1 MTVQITIAPISQRA
15 QIIEAV
21 RSGEIKPNYILSV
34 SSDPKTIK
42 SLIDG
47 ILTGIMYGAPANGS
61 GEWNDCPYASLGCT
75 MACLNTAGHG
85 GIGLDQDKL
94 NPVQIARLKRSA
106 FFHTRRSE
114 FWIML
119 IRDIDRL
126 VRRARKLGLIPA
138 VRLNGTTD
146 VKWES
151 QPVVIDG
158 VKIAENIMQ
167 LYSGISLITGDPV
180 SDVVFY
186 DYTKWPYHKRPT
198 ESLPINYHLTFSRSE
213 SNEDQ
218 IAENIAHGRNVTVVV
233 DIPSR
238 DHTTPIP
245 TTWREIPTYDADNS
259 DFRPNDPTGRVLI
272 LRYKSAKASSL
283 ADALA
288 SGFVVPAFQ

>member
-1 MTVQITIAPISQRA
+1 MATITIAPISQRS
-15 QIIEAV
+15 QIIQAV
-21 RSGEIKPNYILSV
+21 QSGQIKPNYILSV

-47 ILTGIMYGAPANGS
+47 ILTGVMYGMPANGS
-61 GEWNDCPYASLGCT
+61 GEWNDCPFASLGCT

-85 GIGLDQDKL
+85 GIGLDQDNL

-106 FFHTRRSE
+106 YFHTRRSE
-114 FWIML
+114 FWTML

-126 VRRARKLGLIPA
+126 IRKAKKLGLMPA

-158 VKIAENIMQ
+158 VKIANNIMA
-167 LYSGISLITGDPV
+167 LYP
-180 SDVVFY
+180 DVIFY
-186 DYTKWPYHKRPT
+186 DYTAWPYAKRPNET
-198 ESLPINYHLTFSRSE
+198 LPINYHLTFSRKENNDS
-213 SNEDQ
+213 Q
-218 IAENIAHGRNVTVVV
+218 IAENIYHGRNVTVVV

-238 DHTTPIP
+238 DKTTLIP
-245 TTWREIPTYDADNS
+245 TTWREIPTFDADKS
-259 DFRPNDPTGRVLI
+259 DFRPNDPTGRILI

-288 SGFVVPAFQ
+288 SGFVVPAYQ

>member
-1 MTVQITIAPISQRA
+1 MATITISPISQRT
-15 QIIEAV
+15 QIINAV
-21 RSGEIKPNYILSV
+21 RVGEIRPNYILSV

-47 ILTGIMYGAPANGS
+47 VLTGVMYGMPANGS
-61 GEWNDCPYASLGCT
+61 GEWNDCPFASLGCT
-75 MACLNTAGHG
+75 MACLNTSGHG
-85 GIGLDQDKL
+85 GIGLDQDNL

-114 FWIML
+114 FWEML

-126 VRRARKLGLIPA
+126 IRKAKKLGLMPA

-151 QPVVIDG
+151 TPVVING
-158 VKIAENIMQ
+158 IKIANNIME
-167 LYSGISLITGDPV
+167 LYS
-180 SDVVFY
+180 DVIFY
-186 DYTKWPYHKRPT
+186 DYTAWPYAKRPNET
-198 ESLPINYHLTFSRSE
+198 LPLNYHLTFSRKENNDS
-213 SNEDQ
+213 Q
-218 IAENIAHGRNVTVVV
+218 IADNISHGRNVTVVV

-238 DHTTPIP
+238 DKTTAIP
-245 TTWREIPTYDADNS
+245 TTWREIPTFDADKS
-259 DFRPNDPTGRVLI
+259 DFRPNDPIGRILI

>member
-1 MTVQITIAPISQRA
+1 MATITIAPISQRS
-15 QIIEAV
+15 QIIQAV
-21 RSGEIKPNYILSV
+21 QSGKIKPNYILSV

-47 ILTGIMYGAPANGS
+47 ILTGVMYGMPANGS
-61 GEWNDCPYASLGCT
+61 GEWNDCPFASLGCT

-85 GIGLDQDKL
+85 GIGLDQDNL

-119 IRDIDRL
+119 MRDIDRL
-126 VRRARKLGLIPA
+126 IRKAKKLGLMAA

-158 VKIAENIMQ
+158 IKIANNIMQ
-167 LYSGISLITGDPV
+167 LYP
-180 SDVVFY
+180 DVIFY
-186 DYTKWPYHKRPT
+186 DYTKWPYAKRPT

-213 SNEDQ
+213 TNEDQ
-218 IAENIAHGRNVTVVV
+218 IAENISHGRNVTVVV

-238 DHTTPIP
+238 DKSTAIPI
-245 TTWREIPTYDADNS
+245 TWREIPTFDADRS
-259 DFRPNDPTGRVLI
+259 DFRPNDPIGRILI

-288 SGFVVPAFQ
+288 SGFVVPAY

>member
-1 MTVQITIAPISQRA
+1 MATITIAPISQRA
-15 QIIEAV
+15 QIINAV

-47 ILTGIMYGAPANGS
+47 VLTGVMYGMPANGS

-75 MACLNTAGHG
+75 MACLNTSGHG
-85 GIGLDQDKL
+85 GIGLDQDNL

-114 FWIML
+114 FWTML

-126 VRRARKLGLIPA
+126 IRKARKLGLKPA

-151 QPVVIDG
+151 TPVVIDN
-158 VKIAENIMQ
+158 VKIANNIME
-167 LYSGISLITGDPV
+167 LYPDLV
-180 SDVVFY
+180 YY
-186 DYTKWPYHKRPT
+186 DYTKWPYAKRPN

-213 SNEDQ
+213 TNENQ
-218 IAENIAHGRNVTVVV
+218 IADNISHGRNVTVVV
-233 DIPSR
+233 DIKST
-238 DHTTPIP
+238 DKSTAIP
-245 TTWREIPTYDADNS
+245 TTWREIPTHDADRS
-259 DFRPNDPTGRVLI
+259 DFRPNDPIGRILI

-283 ADALA
+283 ADAIA

>member
-1 MTVQITIAPISQRA
+1 MATITIAPISQRS
-15 QIIEAV
+15 QIIQAV
-21 RSGEIKPNYILSV
+21 QSGQIKPNYILSV

-47 ILTGIMYGAPANGS
+47 ILTGVMYGMPANGS
-61 GEWNDCPYASLGCT
+61 GEWNDCPFASLGCT

-85 GIGLDQDKL
+85 GIGLDQDNL

-119 IRDIDRL
+119 MRDIDRL
-126 VRRARKLGLIPA
+126 IRKAKKLGLMAA

-158 VKIAENIMQ
+158 IKIANNIMQ
-167 LYSGISLITGDPV
+167 LYP
-180 SDVVFY
+180 DVIFY
-186 DYTKWPYHKRPT
+186 DYTKWPYAKRPT

-213 SNEDQ
+213 TNEDQ
-218 IAENIAHGRNVTVVV
+218 IAENISHGRNVTVVV

-238 DHTTPIP
+238 DKSTAIPI
-245 TTWREIPTYDADNS
+245 TWREIPTFDADRS
-259 DFRPNDPTGRVLI
+259 DFRPNDPIGRILI

-288 SGFVVPAFQ
+288 SGFVVPAYQ

>member
-1 MTVQITIAPISQRA
+1 MAAITLAPISQRT
-15 QIIEAV
+15 QIINAV
-21 RSGEIKPNYILSV
+21 RNGEIRPNYILSV

-42 SLIDG
+42 SLVDG
-47 ILTGIMYGAPANGS
+47 VLTGIMYGMPANGS
-61 GEWNDCPYASLGCT
+61 GEWNDCPFASLGCE

-85 GIGLDQDKL
+85 GIGLDADKL

-114 FWIML
+114 FWTML
-119 IRDIDRL
+119 IRDIDKL
-126 VRRARKLGLIPA
+126 RRKAKKLGLMPA

-151 QPVVIDG
+151 TPVVIDG
-158 VKIAENIMQ
+158 VKIAPNIMA
-167 LYSGISLITGDPV
+167 LYS
-180 SDVVFY
+180 DVIFY
-186 DYTKWPYHKRPT
+186 DYTAWPYAKRPNET
-198 ESLPINYHLTFSRSE
+198 LPINYHLTFSRKENNDS
-213 SNEDQ
+213 Q
-218 IAENIAHGRNVTVVV
+218 IAENIEHGRNVTVVV

-245 TTWREIPTYDADNS
+245 TTWREIPTHDADNS
-259 DFRPNDPTGRVLI
+259 DFRPGDPAGRVLI

-283 ADALA
+283 ANALD

>member
-1 MTVQITIAPISQRA
+1 
-15 QIIEAV
+15 
-21 RSGEIKPNYILSV
+21 LSV

-47 ILTGIMYGAPANGS
+47 VLTGVMYGMPANGS
-61 GEWNDCPYASLGCT
+61 GEWNDCPFASLGCE
-75 MACLNTAGHG
+75 MACLNTSGHG
-85 GIGLDQDKL
+85 GIGLDQDNL

-114 FWIML
+114 FWTML

-126 VRRARKLGLIPA
+126 IRKAKKLGLKAA

-146 VKWES
+146 TKWES

-158 VKIAENIMQ
+158 VKIAENIMA
-167 LYSGISLITGDPV
+167 LYP
-180 SDVVFY
+180 DVIFY
-186 DYTKWPYHKRPT
+186 DYTKWPYAKRPNET
-198 ESLPINYHLTFSRSE
+198 LPVNYHLTFSRSE
-213 SNEDQ
+213 TNQDQ
-218 IAENIAHGRNVTVVV
+218 IAENIYHGRNATVVV
-233 DIPSR
+233 DIKSS
-238 DHTTPIP
+238 DKTTAIPI
-245 TTWREIPTYDADNS
+245 TWREIPTFDADRS
-259 DFRPNDPTGRVLI
+259 DFRPNDPIGRVLI

>member
-1 MTVQITIAPISQRA
+1 MATITIAPISQRA
-15 QIIEAV
+15 QIINAV

-47 ILTGIMYGAPANGS
+47 VLTGVMYGMPANGS
-61 GEWNDCPYASLGCT
+61 GEWNDCPFASLGCT
-75 MACLNTAGHG
+75 MACLNTSGHG
-85 GIGLDQDKL
+85 GIGLDQDNL

-114 FWIML
+114 FWTML

-126 VRRARKLGLIPA
+126 IRKAKKLGLKAA

-151 QPVVIDG
+151 TPVVIDG
-158 VKIAENIMQ
+158 VKIANNIME
-167 LYSGISLITGDPV
+167 LYPDLV
-180 SDVVFY
+180 YY
-186 DYTKWPYHKRPT
+186 DYTKWPYAKRPN

-213 SNEDQ
+213 TNENQ
-218 IAENIAHGRNVTVVV
+218 IAENISHGRNVTVVV
-233 DIPSR
+233 DIKSS
-238 DHTTPIP
+238 DKTTAIP
-245 TTWREIPTYDADNS
+245 TTWREIPTFDADKS
-259 DFRPNDPTGRVLI
+259 DFRPNDPIGRVLI

-283 ADALA
+283 ADAIA

>member
-1 MTVQITIAPISQRA
+1 
-15 QIIEAV
+15 
-21 RSGEIKPNYILSV
+21 
-34 SSDPKTIK
+34 
-42 SLIDG
+42 
-47 ILTGIMYGAPANGS
+47 
-61 GEWNDCPYASLGCT
+61 
-75 MACLNTAGHG
+75 
-85 GIGLDQDKL
+85 
-94 NPVQIARLKRSA
+94 
-106 FFHTRRSE
+106 
-114 FWIML
+114 ML

-126 VRRARKLGLIPA
+126 IRKAKKLGLMPA

-158 VKIAENIMQ
+158 VKIANNIMQ
-167 LYSGISLITGDPV
+167 LYP
-180 SDVVFY
+180 DVIFY
-186 DYTKWPYHKRPT
+186 DYTKWPYAKRPT

-238 DHTTPIP
+238 DHTTAIP
-245 TTWREIPTYDADNS
+245 GTWREIPTFDADRS
-259 DFRPNDPTGRVLI
+259 DFRPNDPTGRILI

-283 ADALA
+283 AAALA

>member
-1 MTVQITIAPISQRA
+1 MATITISPISQRT
-15 QIIEAV
+15 QIINAV
-21 RSGEIKPNYILSV
+21 RVGEIRPNYILSV

-47 ILTGIMYGAPANGS
+47 VLTGVMYGMPANGS
-61 GEWNDCPYASLGCT
+61 GEWNDCPFASLGCT
-75 MACLNTAGHG
+75 MACLNTSGHG
-85 GIGLDQDKL
+85 GIGLDQDNL

-114 FWIML
+114 FWEML

-126 VRRARKLGLIPA
+126 IRKAKKLGLMPA

-151 QPVVIDG
+151 TPVVING
-158 VKIAENIMQ
+158 IKIANNIME
-167 LYSGISLITGDPV
+167 LYS
-180 SDVVFY
+180 DVIFY
-186 DYTKWPYHKRPT
+186 DYTAWPYAKRPNET
-198 ESLPINYHLTFSRSE
+198 LPLNYHLTFSRKENNDS
-213 SNEDQ
+213 Q
-218 IAENIAHGRNVTVVV
+218 IADNISHGRNVTVVV

-238 DHTTPIP
+238 DKTTAIP
-245 TTWREIPTYDADNS
+245 ATWREIPTFAADKS
-259 DFRPNDPTGRVLI
+259 DFRPNDPIGRILI

>member
-1 MTVQITIAPISQRA
+1 MATITIAPISQRS
-15 QIIEAV
+15 QIIQAV

-47 ILTGIMYGAPANGS
+47 VLTGVMYGMPANGS
-61 GEWNDCPYASLGCT
+61 GEWNDCPFASLGCE
-75 MACLNTAGHG
+75 MACLNTSGHG
-85 GIGLDQDKL
+85 GIGLDQDNL

-114 FWIML
+114 FWTML
-119 IRDIDRL
+119 IRDIDALIRK
-126 VRRARKLGLIPA
+126 AKKLGLKAA

-146 VKWES
+146 TKWES

-158 VKIAENIMQ
+158 VKIANNIME
-167 LYSGISLITGDPV
+167 LYP
-180 SDVVFY
+180 DVIFY
-186 DYTKWPYHKRPT
+186 DYTAWPYAKRPN
-198 ESLPINYHLTFSRSE
+198 ESLPDNYHLTFSRKENNDS
-213 SNEDQ
+213 Q
-218 IAENIAHGRNVTVVV
+218 IADNISHGRNVTVVV

-238 DHTTPIP
+238 DKTTAIPI
-245 TTWREIPTYDADNS
+245 TWREIPTFDADRS
-259 DFRPNDPTGRVLI
+259 DFRPNDPIGRILI

-283 ADALA
+283 ADAIA

>member
-1 MTVQITIAPISQRA
+1 MATITLSPISQRS
-15 QIIEAV
+15 QIIQAV

-34 SSDPKTIK
+34 SSDPKTVK

-47 ILTGIMYGAPANGS
+47 ILTGVMYGMPANGS
-61 GEWNDCPYASLGCT
+61 GEWNDCPFASLGCT
-75 MACLNTAGHG
+75 MACLNTSGHG
-85 GIGLDQDKL
+85 GIGLDQDNL

-114 FWIML
+114 FWTML

-126 VRRARKLGLIPA
+126 IRKAKKLGLKAA

-158 VKIAENIMQ
+158 VKIANNIMA
-167 LYSGISLITGDPV
+167 LYPDLIY
-180 SDVVFY
+180 Y
-186 DYTKWPYHKRPT
+186 DYTAWPYAKRPN
-198 ESLPINYHLTFSRSE
+198 ESLPDNYHLTFSRKENNDS
-213 SNEDQ
+213 Q
-218 IAENIAHGRNVTVVV
+218 IAENISHGRNVTVVV
-233 DIPSR
+233 DIKST
-238 DHTTPIP
+238 DKSTAIP
-245 TTWREIPTYDADNS
+245 VTWREIPTFDADRS
-259 DFRPNDPTGRVLI
+259 DFRPNDPIGRILI

-283 ADALA
+283 ADALT

>member
-1 MTVQITIAPISQRA
+1 
-15 QIIEAV
+15 
-21 RSGEIKPNYILSV
+21 
-34 SSDPKTIK
+34 
-42 SLIDG
+42 
-47 ILTGIMYGAPANGS
+47 
-61 GEWNDCPYASLGCT
+61 

-85 GIGLDQDKL
+85 GIGLDTDKL

-186 DYTKWPYHKRPT
+186 DYTKWPYAKRPT

-238 DHTTPIP
+238 DHKTPIP
-245 TTWREIPTYDADNS
+245 TTWREIPTYDADRS
-259 DFRPNDPTGRVLI
+259 DFRPNDPAGRILI

-288 SGFVVPAFQ
+288 SGFVAPAFQ

>member
-1 MTVQITIAPISQRA
+1 MATITLSPITQRS
-15 QIIEAV
+15 QIIDAV
-21 RSGEIKPNYILSV
+21 RNGEIRPNYILSV

-42 SLIDG
+42 SLVDG
-47 ILTGIMYGAPANGS
+47 VLTGIMYGMPANGS
-61 GEWNDCPYASLGCT
+61 GEWNDCPFASLGCT

-85 GIGLDQDKL
+85 GIGLDADKL

-114 FWIML
+114 FWEML

-126 VRRARKLGLIPA
+126 IRKAKKLGLMAA

-151 QPVVIDG
+151 TPVVIDG
-158 VKIAENIMQ
+158 VKIADNIMRLFQ
-167 LYSGISLITGDPV
+167 PGPGEHYAM
-180 SDVVFY
+180 FY
-186 DYTKWPYHKRPT
+186 DYTAWPYAKRPN
-198 ESLPINYHLTFSRSE
+198 ESLPINYHLTFSRKENNDS
-213 SNEDQ
+213 Q
-218 IAENIAHGRNVTVVV
+218 IAENIEHGRGVTVVV

-245 TTWREIPTYDADNS
+245 GTWREIPTYDADRA
-259 DFRPNDPTGRVLI
+259 DFRPGDPTGRVLI

-283 ADALA
+283 ANALA

>member
-1 MTVQITIAPISQRA
+1 MATITLSSITQRS
-15 QIIEAV
+15 QIIQAV

-47 ILTGIMYGAPANGS
+47 ILTGIFYGMPANGS
-61 GEWNDCPYASLGCT
+61 GEWNDCPFASLGCE

-85 GIGLDQDKL
+85 GIGLDQDRL

-114 FWIML
+114 FWTML
-119 IRDIDRL
+119 IRDIDALIRK
-126 VRRARKLGLIPA
+126 ARKLGLIPA
-138 VRLNGTTD
+138 IRLNGTTD
-146 VKWES
+146 TKWES

-158 VKIAENIMQ
+158 IKIADNIMA
-167 LYSGISLITGDPV
+167 LYES
-180 SDVVFY
+180 VVFY

-213 SNEDQ
+213 SNESQ
-218 IAENIAHGRNVTVVV
+218 IAENIYHGRNCTVVV

-238 DHTTPIP
+238 DKSTAIP
-245 TTWREIPTYDADNS
+245 TTWREIPTFDADRS
-259 DFRPNDPTGRVLI
+259 DFRPNDPIGRILI

-283 ADALA
+283 ADAIA

>member
-1 MTVQITIAPISQRA
+1 MATITIAPISQRT
-15 QIIEAV
+15 QIINAV

-34 SSDPKTIK
+34 SSDPKTVK

-47 ILTGIMYGAPANGS
+47 ILTGVMYGMPANGS
-61 GEWNDCPYASLGCT
+61 GEWNDCPFASLGCT
-75 MACLNTAGHG
+75 MACLNTSGHG
-85 GIGLDQDKL
+85 GIGLDQDNL

-114 FWIML
+114 FWTML

-126 VRRARKLGLIPA
+126 IRKAKKLGLKAA

-151 QPVVIDG
+151 TPVVIDG
-158 VKIAENIMQ
+158 VKIADNIMQ
-167 LYSGISLITGDPV
+167 LYPDLV
-180 SDVVFY
+180 YY
-186 DYTKWPYHKRPT
+186 DYTAWPYAKRPN
-198 ESLPINYHLTFSRSE
+198 ESLPDNYHLTFSRKENNDS
-213 SNEDQ
+213 Q
-218 IAENIAHGRNVTVVV
+218 IAENISHGRNCTVVV

-238 DHTTPIP
+238 DKTTLIP
-245 TTWREIPTYDADNS
+245 TTWREIPTFDADRS
-259 DFRPNDPTGRVLI
+259 DFRPNDPIGRILI

>member
-1 MTVQITIAPISQRA
+1 MATITIAPISQRS
-15 QIIEAV
+15 QIINAV

-34 SSDPKTIK
+34 SSDPKTVK

-47 ILTGIMYGAPANGS
+47 ILTGVMYGMPANGS
-61 GEWNDCPYASLGCT
+61 GEWNDCPFASLGCE
-75 MACLNTAGHG
+75 MACLNTSGHG
-85 GIGLDQDKL
+85 GIGLDQDNL

-114 FWIML
+114 FWTML

-126 VRRARKLGLIPA
+126 IRKARKLGLKAA

-146 VKWES
+146 TKWES

-158 VKIAENIMQ
+158 VKIANNIME
-167 LYSGISLITGDPV
+167 LYP
-180 SDVVFY
+180 DVIFY
-186 DYTKWPYHKRPT
+186 DYTAWPYAKRPN
-198 ESLPINYHLTFSRSE
+198 ESLPDNYHLTFSRKENNDS
-213 SNEDQ
+213 Q
-218 IAENIAHGRNVTVVV
+218 IADNISHGRNVTVVV

-238 DHTTPIP
+238 DKTTAIPI
-245 TTWREIPTYDADNS
+245 TWREIPTFDADRS
-259 DFRPNDPTGRVLI
+259 DFRPNDPIGRILI

-283 ADALA
+283 ADAID

>member
-1 MTVQITIAPISQRA
+1 MATITLAPITQRS

-34 SSDPKTIK
+34 SSDPKTVK

-47 ILTGIMYGAPANGS
+47 ILTGVMYGMPANGS
-61 GEWNDCPYASLGCT
+61 GEWNDCPFASLGCT
-75 MACLNTAGHG
+75 MACLNTSGHG
-85 GIGLDQDKL
+85 GIGLDQDNL

-114 FWIML
+114 FWTML

-126 VRRARKLGLIPA
+126 IRKAKKLGLKAA

-158 VKIAENIMQ
+158 VKIANNIMA
-167 LYSGISLITGDPV
+167 LYP
-180 SDVVFY
+180 DVIFY
-186 DYTKWPYHKRPT
+186 DYTAWPYAKRPN
-198 ESLPINYHLTFSRSE
+198 ESLPINYHLTFSRKENNDS
-213 SNEDQ
+213 Q
-218 IAENIAHGRNVTVVV
+218 IADNISHGRNATVVV
-233 DIPSR
+233 DIKSS
-238 DHTTPIP
+238 DKTTAIPI
-245 TTWREIPTYDADNS
+245 TWREIPTFDADKS
-259 DFRPNDPTGRVLI
+259 DFRPNDPIGRVLI

>member
-15 QIIEAV
+15 QIINAV
-21 RSGEIKPNYILSV
+21 RSGDLRPNYILSV

-158 VKIAENIMQ
+158 VKIADNIMQ
-167 LYSGISLITGDPV
+167 LY

-186 DYTKWPYHKRPT
+186 DYTKWPYAKRPT

-213 SNEDQ
+213 SNEAQ

-238 DHTTPIP
+238 DHTTAIP
-245 TTWREIPTYDADNS
+245 GTWREIPTFDADRS
-259 DFRPNDPTGRVLI
+259 DFRPNDPTGRILI

-283 ADALA
+283 AAALA